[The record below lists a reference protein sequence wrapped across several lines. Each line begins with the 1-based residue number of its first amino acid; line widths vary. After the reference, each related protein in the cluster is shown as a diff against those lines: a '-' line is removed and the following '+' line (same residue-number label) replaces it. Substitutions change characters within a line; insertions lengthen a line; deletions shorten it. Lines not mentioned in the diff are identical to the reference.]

1 MEIWK
6 EVWKFG
12 ENDLI
17 LEKYNV
23 TLEKNWKFGKN
34 KKFGKK
40 FYILKKFGIFEK
52 KFGNCDKIWKF
63 GKKIGK
69 LEINNW
75 IIDLTQANF
84 YHDTLLT
91 LF

>member
-1 MEIWK
+1 M
-6 EVWKFG
+6 
-12 ENDLI
+12 I
-17 LEKYNV
+17 LGKYNV

-63 GKKIGK
+63 RKKM
-69 LEINNW
+69 EN
-75 IIDLTQANF
+75 
-84 YHDTLLT
+84 
-91 LF
+91 